1 MRTLEVKFLGK
12 FESKFENALVYESGD
27 QLGTLC
33 EISLDKK
40 ISRYCPFKRCLAA
53 NHISFFFI
61 VTFTIKL
68 FACVALPLHTI
79 PVLNVLKPIENCE

>member
-1 MRTLEVKFLGK
+1 M
-12 FESKFENALVYESGD
+12 N
-27 QLGTLC
+27 QGTSWVLYAK
-33 EISLDKK
+33 SLYTKK

-79 PVLNVLKPIENCE
+79 PVLNFFKSIENCE